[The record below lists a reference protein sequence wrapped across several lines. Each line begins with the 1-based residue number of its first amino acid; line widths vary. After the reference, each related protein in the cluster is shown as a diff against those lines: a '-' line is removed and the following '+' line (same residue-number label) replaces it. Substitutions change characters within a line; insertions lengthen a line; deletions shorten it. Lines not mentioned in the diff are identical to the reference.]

1 MYVTHARRHTHIYA
15 RLSHL
20 TLMLV
25 ATESFDESNAV
36 AMTLPIGP
44 GSAARVWESVPGGG
58 SLRVL
63 SQDK

>member
-1 MYVTHARRHTHIYA
+1 MYA